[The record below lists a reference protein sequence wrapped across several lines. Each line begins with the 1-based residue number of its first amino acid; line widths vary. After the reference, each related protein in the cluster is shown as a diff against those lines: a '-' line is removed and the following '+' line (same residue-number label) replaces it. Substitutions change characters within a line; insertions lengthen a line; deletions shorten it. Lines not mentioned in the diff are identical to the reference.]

1 MFVWSSQL
9 FNRAPSATPTFSG
22 TRDWNIGNI
31 GILSRFF
38 GLDAGFRKKI
48 IQLFDLGYASRLR
61 LVFLVS
67 TGFFLCY
74 ALIGTTVEIRIEA
87 EEEEEDDED
96 EADSDGNEDAEDE
109 GEDSSDSTNA

>member
-1 MFVWSSQL
+1 M
-9 FNRAPSATPTFSG
+9 
-22 TRDWNIGNI
+22 WNIGNI
-31 GILSRFF
+31 GILSRAF

-87 EEEEEDDED
+87 EEEVRKYFKTKFL
-96 EADSDGNEDAEDE
+96 NFY
-109 GEDSSDSTNA
+109 STSLECIHNTKI

>member
-1 MFVWSSQL
+1 MSNVDFLV
-9 FNRAPSATPTFSG
+9 FSG

-48 IQLFDLGYASRLR
+48 IQLFDLGYASRLS

-87 EEEEEDDED
+87 EEEEEVILIDPTSGDMKFF
-96 EADSDGNEDAEDE
+96 
-109 GEDSSDSTNA
+109 

>member
-1 MFVWSSQL
+1 MFVWPTQL
-9 FNRAPSATPTFSG
+9 FYRAPSSTPTFIE
-22 TRDWNIGNI
+22 TRLWNIGNI
-31 GILSRFF
+31 GILSRFC

-87 EEEEEDDED
+87 EEEEEDDDD
-96 EADSDGNEDAEDE
+96 EADSDEEE
-109 GEDSSDSTNA
+109 EEDSDNSNA

>member
-1 MFVWSSQL
+1 MFFGPLNFFIGRLRLQ
-9 FNRAPSATPTFSG
+9 PTFSG

-31 GILSRFF
+31 GILSRFC

-87 EEEEEDDED
+87 EEEEEDDSD
-96 EADSDGNEDAEDE
+96 EADSDEEAEE
-109 GEDSSDSTNA
+109 EDSDNSNT

>member
-1 MFVWSSQL
+1 MTV
-9 FNRAPSATPTFSG
+9 FNGFSVIFFSPCTICHVDFPFYSG

-31 GILSRFF
+31 GILSRFC

-87 EEEEEDDED
+87 EEEEEVNFNYFLNLKV
-96 EADSDGNEDAEDE
+96 S
-109 GEDSSDSTNA
+109 

>member
-1 MFVWSSQL
+1 MFVWSTQL

-22 TRDWNIGNI
+22 TREWNIGNI

-87 EEEEEDDED
+87 EEEDED
-96 EADSDGNEDAEDE
+96 EEEVETDDNEDADEEEEDT
-109 GEDSSDSTNA
+109 DHSNA

>member
-1 MFVWSSQL
+1 LKLTPAASIWPKTSPPLLHLL
-9 FNRAPSATPTFSG
+9 FFTCNVYVPFYSG

-31 GILSRFF
+31 GILSRFC
-38 GLDAGFRKKI
+38 GLDASFRKKI

-87 EEEEEDDED
+87 EEEEEV
-96 EADSDGNEDAEDE
+96 NF
-109 GEDSSDSTNA
+109 NYCLI

>member
-1 MFVWSSQL
+1 MLNGFFVIFFSPCTICNVD
-9 FNRAPSATPTFSG
+9 FPFYSG

-31 GILSRFF
+31 GILSRFC

-87 EEEEEDDED
+87 EEEEEVNFNYFFNKT
-96 EADSDGNEDAEDE
+96 AFFGVFSI
-109 GEDSSDSTNA
+109 

>member
-1 MFVWSSQL
+1 MFVWPPQL
-9 FNRAPSATPTFSG
+9 FNRAPSATPTFIG
-22 TRDWNIGNI
+22 TREWNIGNI

-38 GLDAGFRKKI
+38 GLDASFRKKI

-87 EEEEEDDED
+87 EEEEEDE
-96 EADSDGNEDAEDE
+96 EDSDDNEDADE
-109 GEDSSDSTNA
+109 EEEEESDHSN

>member
-1 MFVWSSQL
+1 MFVWSTQL
-9 FNRAPSATPTFSG
+9 FYRAPSSTPTFSG

-31 GILSRFF
+31 GILSRFC

-87 EEEEEDDED
+87 EEEEEDDSD
-96 EADSDGNEDAEDE
+96 EADSDEEAEE
-109 GEDSSDSTNA
+109 EEDSDNSNT

>member
-1 MFVWSSQL
+1 MPFGHLEGQGIDVD
-9 FNRAPSATPTFSG
+9 FPFYSG

-31 GILSRFF
+31 GILSRFC

-87 EEEEEDDED
+87 EEEEEVNFDWYIIQLHFLEF
-96 EADSDGNEDAEDE
+96 SVVN
-109 GEDSSDSTNA
+109 SVYTL

>member
-1 MFVWSSQL
+1 MFVWSSHF

-22 TRDWNIGNI
+22 AREWNIGNI

-87 EEEEEDDED
+87 EEEDIEEEGGADTDEDGDDDDDED
-96 EADSDGNEDAEDE
+96 SDHSN
-109 GEDSSDSTNA
+109 S

>member
-1 MFVWSSQL
+1 MFVWSTQL
-9 FNRAPSATPTFSG
+9 FYRAPSSTPTFSG

-31 GILSRFF
+31 GILSRFC
-38 GLDAGFRKKI
+38 GLDASFRKKI

-87 EEEEEDDED
+87 EEEEEDDDE
-96 EADSDGNEDAEDE
+96 EADSDEEE
-109 GEDSSDSTNA
+109 EEDSDNSNT